1 MVYSEA
7 FGKRF
12 SLPAGGIQPL
22 DPGLQAVVV
31 RVVQRTGREPGCYLD
46 LYVDDSLNLAFPEGS
61 EGLSYRPDD
70 EDPFFFVRGAALR
83 GPAGH
88 RWDAMLGGYRSV
100 ACRKGRDYCMV
111 DEEGGPVAYSRHL
124 VPGTAYQTYEILCDS
139 LEPKHGPTE
148 MWLLRS
154 GHSAEGLRWDS
165 KDEHATYRF
174 AMPAALFE
182 HAAPRLRQATKY
194 LAEHWSGPDQPR
206 GQFSVPPEQHLER
219 SR

>member
-1 MVYSEA
+1 MVYAEA

-31 RVVQRTGREPGCYLD
+31 RIVQRAGGEPGCFLD
-46 LYVDDSLNLAFPEGS
+46 LYVDDSLDLAFPEGS

-70 EDPFFFVRGAALR
+70 EDPFFFVHGAALL
-83 GPAGH
+83 GAADH
-88 RWDAMLGGYRSV
+88 RWDAMLGAFRSIG
-100 ACRKGRDYCMV
+100 CRKGREHCMV
-111 DEEGGPVAYSRHL
+111 DDEGGPVAYSRHL
-124 VPGTAYQTYEILCDS
+124 VPGTAYQTYRILCDS

-154 GHSAEGLRWDS
+154 GHGAEGLRWDS

-182 HAAPRLRQATKY
+182 LAAPRLRQANDFFGV
-194 LAEHWSGPDQPR
+194 HWPGPEPAR
-206 GQFSVPPEQHLER
+206 GQFTVPSPQQR
-219 SR
+219 TR